1 VIEYHSEKYSRRKRR
16 RVMTSFC
23 RPAQPCPAPA
33 TGYNV
38 CIENDTEVDQVY
50 QFGEVAEAGVFVFSQ
65 SVTVPRNTSICYRI
79 LSPLGKPVL
88 LQLVYPLS
96 GAIIA
101 GFFTCSVHITTR
113 TVVNI
118 DGGVL
123 VAGFFTTLDCSPCPC
138 PCEFSCAPEKKKAC
152 GVTDAGL
159 GFGITKKL
167 VELCMDTHSSSTHG
181 CPDTHPVSDV
191 AGSDSWIFADN

>member
-1 VIEYHSEKYSRRKRR
+1 
-16 RVMTSFC
+16 MTSFC

-50 QFGEVAEAGVFVFSQ
+50 QFGDLTGSGTTTFVVSQ

-88 LQLVYPLS
+88 LRLEDPLGS
-96 GAIIA
+96 DPVIV

-113 TVVNI
+113 TIVSVN
-118 DGGVL
+118 GSALSARFV
-123 VAGFFTTLDCSPCPC
+123 TTLDCSPCPC
-138 PCEFSCAPEKKKAC
+138 PCEFSCAPEKKAC
-152 GVTDAGL
+152 GVTGAGL
-159 GFGITKKL
+159 GSSITKKL
-167 VELCMDTHSSSTHG
+167 VELCMDTHES
-181 CPDTHPVSDV
+181 PDTHPVSDV

>member
-1 VIEYHSEKYSRRKRR
+1 
-16 RVMTSFC
+16 MTSFC
-23 RPAQPCPAPA
+23 RPAQPCPALA

-50 QFGEVAEAGVFVFSQ
+50 QFGDLDETGADFVVSQ

-88 LQLVYPLS
+88 LRLEDPL
-96 GAIIA
+96 GGEPVIA

-113 TVVNI
+113 TVVSVN
-118 DGGVL
+118 
-123 VAGFFTTLDCSPCPC
+123 AGTITAAFFTTLDCSPCPC
-138 PCEFSCAPEKKKAC
+138 PCEFSCAPEKKTC
-152 GVTDAGL
+152 SVTGAGSGL
-159 GFGITKKL
+159 GFGIMKKL
-167 VELCMDTHSSSTHG
+167 VELCMDTHG
-181 CPDTHPVSDV
+181 CPDAHLECPVSDV

>member
-1 VIEYHSEKYSRRKRR
+1 
-16 RVMTSFC
+16 MTSFC

-50 QFGEVAEAGVFVFSQ
+50 RFGDLTEAGTFVASQ
-65 SVTVPRNTSICYRI
+65 TVTVPRNTSICYRI
-79 LSPLGKPVL
+79 LSPLGKPVHL
-88 LQLVYPLS
+88 RVDDPL
-96 GAIIA
+96 GDPNLFTPGI
-101 GFFTCSVHITTR
+101 FTCSVHITTR
-113 TVVNI
+113 AIVKIVI
-118 DGGVL
+118 DTFTQMPVL
-123 VAGFFTTLDCSPCPC
+123 RARFFTTLDCSPCPC
-138 PCEFSCAPEKKKAC
+138 PCEFSCAPEKEKKAC
-152 GVTDAGL
+152 GVTDTGL